1 MSSFHDVVT
10 PLVEHDLL
18 DGMKRE
24 LPAYLAACAGFT
36 VDHDDVKAFS
46 DKVFK
51 WWQNH
56 HSEFPTWAKAARMVF
71 SFTPS
76 SAASERVFSLLKQL
90 FGDQQLSSLM
100 DYIQG
105 SIMLNYNDRA
115 L

>member
-1 MSSFHDVVT
+1 MRHPPRRARPARRD
-10 PLVEHDLL
+10 EARAA
-18 DGMKRE
+18 GG
-24 LPAYLAACAGFT
+24 LPRAGFT
-36 VDHDDVKAFS
+36 VDHDDVKEFS

-56 HSEFPTWAKAARMVF
+56 HSEFPTWSGADGLLVHAVVGGVRARLL
-71 SFTPS
+71 
-76 SAASERVFSLLKQL
+76 ALKQL
-90 FGDQQLSSLM
+90 FGKQLSSLM

>member
-1 MSSFHDVVT
+1 MRLSRKFKKKLGARSAREISRKLGARRPKVG
-10 PLVEHDLL
+10 LL
-18 DGMKRE
+18 RGR
-24 LPAYLAACAGFT
+24 AALGGA
-36 VDHDDVKAFS
+36 
-46 DKVFK
+46 
-51 WWQNH
+51 QNH

>member
-1 MSSFHDVVT
+1 
-10 PLVEHDLL
+10 
-18 DGMKRE
+18 
-24 LPAYLAACAGFT
+24 
-36 VDHDDVKAFS
+36 
-46 DKVFK
+46 
-51 WWQNH
+51 
-56 HSEFPTWAKAARMVF
+56 MVF

>member
-1 MSSFHDVVT
+1 MAPPRSEARSR
-10 PLVEHDLL
+10 
-18 DGMKRE
+18 G
-24 LPAYLAACAGFT
+24 AAARTLRRPGFT

-56 HSEFPTWAKAARMVF
+56 HSEFPT
-71 SFTPS
+71 T
-76 SAASERVFSLLKQL
+76 AASERVFSLLKQL
-90 FGDQQLSSLM
+90 FGKQQLSSLM